1 MPLNLVWLGS
11 YFKCDEKICGF
22 GDYAC
27 SCSCWCL
34 LERLCCWFSRCK
46 IEYVV
51 REKEVIKYVEKKKA
65 DIYVKPNA
73 SRIDLLQL
81 MHDGKL

>member
-1 MPLNLVWLGS
+1 MGIMLALVVAGAYWSGYAVGS
-11 YFKCDEKICGF
+11 RDV
-22 GDYAC
+22 
-27 SCSCWCL
+27 
-34 LERLCCWFSRCK
+34 K

>member
-1 MPLNLVWLGS
+1 MKRYAVLGIMLALVVAGAYWSGYAVGS
-11 YFKCDEKICGF
+11 
-22 GDYAC
+22 
-27 SCSCWCL
+27 
-34 LERLCCWFSRCK
+34 RNVK
-46 IEYVV
+46 IEYAV

>member
-1 MPLNLVWLGS
+1 MLALVAAGAYWSGYAVGS
-11 YFKCDEKICGF
+11 RDV
-22 GDYAC
+22 
-27 SCSCWCL
+27 
-34 LERLCCWFSRCK
+34 K

>member
-1 MPLNLVWLGS
+1 MGIMLALVVAGAYWSGYAVGS
-11 YFKCDEKICGF
+11 RDV
-22 GDYAC
+22 
-27 SCSCWCL
+27 
-34 LERLCCWFSRCK
+34 K

-51 REKEVIKYVEKKKA
+51 REKEVIKYVENKKA

>member
-1 MPLNLVWLGS
+1 MKRYAVLGIMLALVVAGAYWSGYAVGS
-11 YFKCDEKICGF
+11 RDV
-22 GDYAC
+22 
-27 SCSCWCL
+27 
-34 LERLCCWFSRCK
+34 K

-51 REKEVIKYVEKKKA
+51 REKEVIKYVENKKA

-81 MHDGKL
+81 MYDGKL

>member
-1 MPLNLVWLGS
+1 MLALVVAGAYWSGYAVGS
-11 YFKCDEKICGF
+11 RDV
-22 GDYAC
+22 
-27 SCSCWCL
+27 
-34 LERLCCWFSRCK
+34 K

-51 REKEVIKYVEKKKA
+51 REKEVIEYVEKKKA

>member
-1 MPLNLVWLGS
+1 MGIMLALVVAGAYWSGYAVGS
-11 YFKCDEKICGF
+11 RDV
-22 GDYAC
+22 
-27 SCSCWCL
+27 
-34 LERLCCWFSRCK
+34 K

-51 REKEVIKYVEKKKA
+51 REKEVIEYVEKKKA